1 MRRRQQPSPEE
12 AIAHLLYTACV
23 EIRSMAGRRPS
34 HDPAESIDD
43 IRAIADACHNLP
55 LCLGHTSKRQRRQA
69 ANRQLGYLWRSAETK
84 KIEWVRTSLD
94 KIGYDYAD
102 LDRLREQTLA
112 DLKAREVLPEDYE
125 GESKPR

>member
-43 IRAIADACHNLP
+43 IRAIADTCHNLP
-55 LCLGHTSKRQRRQA
+55 LCLGHTSKRLRRRA
-69 ANRQLGYLWRSAETK
+69 ANRQLGYLWRSAETR
-84 KIEWVRTSLD
+84 KIEWVRTKLD

-102 LDRLREQTLA
+102 LDRLREQTISEHLEEEA
-112 DLKAREVLPEDYE
+112 E
-125 GESKPR
+125 PR